1 MLGQQ
6 TKLIEDLFYKAK
18 YVKGAMNSKA
28 LKKIN
33 KIYVKISTVIKINL
47 IGSFVN
53 ITNLYN

>member
-1 MLGQQ
+1 
-6 TKLIEDLFYKAK
+6 
-18 YVKGAMNSKA
+18 MNSKA

-33 KIYVKISTVIKINL
+33 KIEVKINTVIKINL